1 MGENERQWG
10 VGQKELEGESRR
22 WRGRMRHG
30 ERQWGVGQR
39 KSWREREREN
49 GKERRGRVFKIERET
64 GE

>member
-30 ERQWGVGQR
+30 ERETVGSGTE
-39 KSWREREREN
+39 KELEGEREGEW
-49 GKERRGRVFKIERET
+49 EREERES
-64 GE
+64 GRESV

>member
-1 MGENERQWG
+1 
-10 VGQKELEGESRR
+10 
-22 WRGRMRHG
+22 
-30 ERQWGVGQR
+30 VGQR

>member
-30 ERQWGVGQR
+30 ERQWEVGQ
-39 KSWREREREN
+39 KELEGEREGEW
-49 GKERRGRVFKIERET
+49 EREERES
-64 GE
+64 GRESV